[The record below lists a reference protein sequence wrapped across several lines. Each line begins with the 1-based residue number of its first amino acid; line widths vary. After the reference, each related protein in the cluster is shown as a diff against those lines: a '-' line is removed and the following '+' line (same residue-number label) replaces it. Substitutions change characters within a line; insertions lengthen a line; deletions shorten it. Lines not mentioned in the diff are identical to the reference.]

1 MESGTVT
8 LHQSSDCNSD
18 NDMRDIEGEDWID
31 LSILDAKPKLDLGNM
46 DSGIIFD
53 HDDGASMGSIP
64 TRVYM
69 NNNMA
74 VITKKNGNMAVNGF
88 TATTK
93 LSSDPND
100 LENINDSNPSTTT
113 ELEEGVEAATPGN
126 SAWADQQELL
136 LPANTGIV
144 GAMNE

>member
-1 MESGTVT
+1 
-8 LHQSSDCNSD
+8 
-18 NDMRDIEGEDWID
+18 
-31 LSILDAKPKLDLGNM
+31 
-46 DSGIIFD
+46 
-53 HDDGASMGSIP
+53 MGLM
-64 TRVYM
+64 TTKVYM